1 VTQRRIGELKR
12 WGGAASKIAACAIG
26 AGVAVAVIVVGALTA
41 SLFAVGFAL
50 VRSVGADV
58 ASVGS
63 DEGQRLSHPGTASRV
78 RTTALQ
84 RAAADEA
91 AR

>member
-1 VTQRRIGELKR
+1 VTQRRISEVKR
-12 WGGAASKIAACAIG
+12 WGGAASRIAACAIG

-41 SLFAVGFAL
+41 SLLAVGFAL
-50 VRSVGADV
+50 VRSLGADA

-63 DEGQRLSHPGTASRV
+63 DDASRV